1 MMAAPQNPSGG
12 SLFGSSAP
20 TAASPAA
27 SGQGPF
33 GSGSGAGSSL
43 FGSSQ
48 PASGGLFGSSSA
60 TTSAGGG
67 LFGKPAEAVKE
78 LDPKCFY
85 TPLEELT
92 DQERAAFQCAE
103 FELGCVPTRPPP
115 KDLCF

>member
-1 MMAAPQNPSGG
+1 MGPSGG
-12 SLFGSSAP
+12 SLFGSSAQVSS
-20 TAASPAA
+20 SPAS
-27 SGQGPF
+27 SGQGLF
-33 GSGSGAGSSL
+33 GGSGGSGSSL

-48 PASGGLFGSSSA
+48 PASGGLFGLSSA

-67 LFGKPAEAVKE
+67 LFGKPAEVVKE

-92 DQERAAFQCAE
+92 DQERAAFQCSE